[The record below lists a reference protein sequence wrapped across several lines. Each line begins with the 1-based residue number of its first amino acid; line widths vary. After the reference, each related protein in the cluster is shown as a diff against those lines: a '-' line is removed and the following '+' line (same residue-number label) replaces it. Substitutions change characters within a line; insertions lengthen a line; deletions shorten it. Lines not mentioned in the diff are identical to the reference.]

1 MKSEEQNIMENSIM
15 EELKNRIIKLE
26 KELEFEKEKSRRMMW
41 IFGMVGGAAFIEKD
55 KENK

>member
-15 EELKNRIIKLE
+15 EELKERIIKLE

-41 IFGMVGGAAFIEKD
+41 IFGLVGGNAFIENK